1 MTVMPRTLLQL
12 ADASLKPAAPQNSVL
27 LMIDVQ
33 NEYVAGS
40 LVLSGVDAA
49 LEQGRALLALAR
61 RHGVP
66 VCHVL
71 HHGTPG
77 RGPFDPHSRLGEPV
91 DGFTPAE
98 GEHVVIK
105 SKPNAFTGT
114 GLDAWLR
121 ETGRTELLIGGF
133 MTHMCVASTTIG
145 ALDLGYRTTVIADAT
160 ATRDLPDAQGGGIIR
175 AEALRRAVLAGLA
188 DRFAVVVPD
197 TAALA
202 ACWQE
207 G

>member
-12 ADASLKPAAPQNSVL
+12 ADASLKPASPQNTVL

-40 LVLSGVDAA
+40 LVLSGIDAA

-61 RHGVP
+61 RHAVP
-66 VCHVL
+66 VCHIL

-91 DGFTPAE
+91 DGFTPVE

-114 GLDAWLR
+114 GLAAWLR
-121 ETGRTELLIGGF
+121 RYYAPPRGR
-133 MTHMCVASTTIG
+133 A
-145 ALDLGYRTTVIADAT
+145 IAEKDVE
-160 ATRDLPDAQGGGIIR
+160 GGGAR
-175 AEALRRAVLAGLA
+175 MAESIGPS
-188 DRFAVVVPD
+188 DG
-197 TAALA
+197 TTMT
-202 ACWQE
+202 